1 MHIDHPHDRPT
12 KPPGREQPTPS
23 TLTVVT
29 RKAEDAAAKHA
40 RPAANSRPA
49 S

>member
-1 MHIDHPHDRPT
+1 MHTDHPHDRPT

-23 TLTVVT
+23 TLIVVT
-29 RKAEDAAAKHA
+29 RKAADAAAKHTT
-40 RPAANSRPA
+40 PTYTSRPA